1 MNSREGRIGRGA
13 FNEIRKADC
22 VSNRGLTLR
31 PIDPEI
37 QVSEALSPISVAT
50 RCKNLMAEY
59 RSIYIDHVPFH
70 IGDPPIPIRGHDVIH
85 KALDYGA
92 GAIDGVIHFLNIAQP
107 WFAANIVRAYFELV
121 LRIMWCRTRTNGWQE
136 LIGWWAEET
145 IKAADRSVADL
156 GKDPLSTT
164 ARQLLTGQTSHV
176 ARTKPSLDAMLREIA
191 RGQSS
196 NAARTHIEGTYAEL
210 FKGSL
215 HQAAHAN
222 IAFLALQWSDGD
234 QLAIG
239 RALVRACWWLI
250 NSSHSYIGWDESQAI
265 QFMNSHLRV

>member
-1 MNSREGRIGRGA
+1 
-13 FNEIRKADC
+13 
-22 VSNRGLTLR
+22 
-31 PIDPEI
+31 
-37 QVSEALSPISVAT
+37 
-50 RCKNLMAEY
+50 MAEY
-59 RSIYIDHVPFH
+59 QGIYIDHVPVRLS
-70 IGDPPIPIRGHDVIH
+70 DPPIPIRGHDVIH
-85 KALDYGA
+85 QTLVYGA
-92 GAIDGVIHFLNIAQP
+92 GAIDGVIHFLKIAQP

-156 GKDPLSTT
+156 GKDPLTKT
-164 ARQLLTGQTSHV
+164 ARELLSGQTNY
-176 ARTKPSLDAMLREIA
+176 APRTKPSLDAMLREIA
-191 RGQSS
+191 GSQSS
-196 NAARTHIEGTYAEL
+196 MAARAHIKGTYAEL

-234 QLAIG
+234 ELAIG

-265 QFMNSHLRV
+265 QFMNSHFSV

>member
-1 MNSREGRIGRGA
+1 MKS
-13 FNEIRKADC
+13 
-22 VSNRGLTLR
+22 
-31 PIDPEI
+31 
-37 QVSEALSPISVAT
+37 
-50 RCKNLMAEY
+50 
-59 RSIYIDHVPFH
+59 
-70 IGDPPIPIRGHDVIH
+70 DPPIPIRGHDVIH

-92 GAIDGVIHFLNIAQP
+92 GAIDGAIHFLNIAQP

-156 GKDPLSTT
+156 GKDPLTRS
-164 ARQLLTGQTSHV
+164 ARELLTEHMSH
-176 ARTKPSLDAMLREIA
+176 APRPKPSLDAMLGHIA

-196 NAARTHIEGTYAEL
+196 TAARAHIESTYAEL

-222 IAFLALQWSDGD
+222 IAFLSLQWSGGD
-234 QLAIG
+234 PIAIG
-239 RALVRACWWLI
+239 RALVRASCWLV

-265 QFMNSHLRV
+265 QFMNSHFRV